1 MVDQRLTVSPIAPRI
16 PQGVNASPCDNMHQ
30 PEEIKDL
37 APSSVPLTLLE
48 QNTEQKNCRHAFMVF
63 PLTHILPEIMGL
75 KMSICSNDGME
86 KVTHTKSEPLA
97 DGWLHVKSLLARY
110 T

>member
-1 MVDQRLTVSPIAPRI
+1 
-16 PQGVNASPCDNMHQ
+16 
-30 PEEIKDL
+30 
-37 APSSVPLTLLE
+37 
-48 QNTEQKNCRHAFMVF
+48 MVF